1 MRAVVRLTVVLVG
14 LVLVM
19 SAAGCG
25 LGPASGSAAPRPVLA
40 FTFEAV
46 DADAPY
52 VSATFP
58 RATVD
63 TATTTA
69 DPETAQQAADAIN
82 TYVTAVMNEFGG
94 SSEWLQ
100 DPESNPDGQ
109 LGELRLTATQRIAN
123 ETMTLVTLEG
133 YEYTGGA
140 HGMPLLHTMAFDP
153 TTGEQFTWADGIT
166 AVGMSVVAAEV
177 RRQVAAQIEVDT
189 TDEWLTTGSLE
200 PANVG
205 LWWPAR
211 DGLHLTY
218 QPYALGPYAIGAPEV
233 TIPWS
238 LLERHLVADRPIRP

>member
-14 LVLVM
+14 LVLVV

-25 LGPASGSAAPRPVLA
+25 LGPASGSAAPQPVLA
-40 FTFEAV
+40 FTFEAI

-69 DPETAQQAADAIN
+69 DPEIAQQAADAIN
-82 TYVTAVMNEFGG
+82 TYVTAVMDEFGG

-109 LGELRLTATQRIAN
+109 LGELRLTATQRVAN
-123 ETMTLVTLEG
+123 ETMTLVTFEG

-153 TTGEQFTWADGIT
+153 TTGEQFSWADGIT
-166 AVGMSVVAAEV
+166 AAGMSVVAAEV
-177 RRQVAAQIEVDT
+177 RRQVAAQIDVDPS
-189 TDEWLTTGSLE
+189 DEWLTTGSLE

-205 LWWPAR
+205 LWWPAE

-238 LLERHLVADRPIRP
+238 LIEAYLVAERPIRP